1 MPNPNTIE
9 SYVDQSWKEFSKT
22 YDFEKKFGI
31 EALRHKLSREN
42 KSHGLQAVTRDEV
55 LNMIGSHNNELN
67 NDLSSRLELAY
78 QARQANMTPRAKQRP
93 EQVNENIVDRD
104 LSGPSQKKLPPWPG
118 ADKIDFASNPAIRQ
132 AVDNFAN
139 VVNNSNDKQEVTNA
153 YDKLKAELKNQLK
166 AEYKNRLTA
175 KLTPTAPA
183 PKRELR

>member
-1 MPNPNTIE
+1 MPDTIQN
-9 SYVDQSWKEFSKT
+9 YVDQSWKEFSKT

-42 KSHGLQAVTRDEV
+42 KSHGLQSVTRDEV

-67 NDLSSRLELAY
+67 NDLSSRLDLAY

-132 AVDNFAN
+132 AVDNLIN
-139 VVNNSNDKQEVTNA
+139 VRDNSNDQVAVTAA
-153 YDKLKAELKNQLK
+153 YDQLKAELKNQLK

-175 KLTPTAPA
+175 KLTPSKPS
-183 PKRELR
+183 PKPDRP

>member
-1 MPNPNTIE
+1 MPDTIQN
-9 SYVDQSWKEFSKT
+9 YVDKSWNEFSKT

-31 EALRHKLSREN
+31 EALRHKLSQEN
-42 KSHGLQAVTRDEV
+42 RSRGLQGVTRDEV
-55 LNMIGSHNNELN
+55 LNLIGSHNNELN

-78 QARQANMTPRAKQRP
+78 HARQANMTPRAKQRP

-139 VVNNSNDKQEVTNA
+139 VINHSNDRQEVTAA
-153 YDKLKAELKNQLK
+153 YDQLKAELKNQLK

-183 PKRELR
+183 PKKELR